1 MATRTP
7 ARGRFRAQA
16 NTGRASSSN
25 PMAASRRSIERSK
38 GLQSRLSAV
47 AWGKSGARREAG
59 DGAAEGR
66 ASIGVL
72 RVREAVADIA
82 SEPPTCGRNGRERRL
97 GSGPVAE
104 GVSNIVLIR
113 VSRFE
118 KRHHGISFRSAVLG
132 GVMGKDDAMNQDR
145 SLISLGLDANVMV
158 HHGATRKENGS
169 RQKFGLLGRRT
180 HDRAAWLTGPK

>member
-16 NTGRASSSN
+16 NPGRASSSN

-82 SEPPTCGRNGRERRL
+82 SEPPTCGRNGRERKL
-97 GSGPVAE
+97 GSGPGFQPRRRRILRTAFSLRPSPPAIHRLLLSLALRRRMVP
-104 GVSNIVLIR
+104 
-113 VSRFE
+113 SRWE
-118 KRHHGISFRSAVLG
+118 
-132 GVMGKDDAMNQDR
+132 
-145 SLISLGLDANVMV
+145 
-158 HHGATRKENGS
+158 
-169 RQKFGLLGRRT
+169 LLLYPK
-180 HDRAAWLTGPK
+180 ALTGARTSTLVRDA